1 MNELEQPQSRR
12 ILAITSVVTFLGF
25 LDTHLILPVMALYA
39 SGLGASL
46 GIRGLIVGLYSI
58 TSTPANILFG
68 RLIDRVGYK
77 VPLIAGLSGDALGMF
92 FYTLCPS
99 WIYLALVRA
108 FHGTSGGLVGPAT
121 MSITADYSERTG
133 KGRAMGFYGM
143 SIAAATLVGYGAGGF
158 IASRLG
164 RKVVFLFGAGLLAI
178 GAVLSLLLPGNKRR
192 GGVAAQASPGQTL
205 EQLKGL
211 LGRKGLTVAYCS
223 IFAQYFTFGGVV
235 TLLPS
240 YLENLG
246 MEDFHMYMLLAI
258 FAIMFILIQFPSG
271 AISDRV
277 GRLAPTIGGLI
288 LGIAALVMLPWL
300 KTFPLLAGGM
310 ALYGIAYG
318 TIFPSISALITDHT
332 VPEERGLATGLFH
345 ALLTAGVAIGAPIM
359 GWVGGIVGIEPSL
372 ALSAAL
378 MVLALALAL
387 IALKRV

>member
-1 MNELEQPQSRR
+1 MDELEQPQSRR

-164 RKVVFLFGAGLLAI
+164 RKAVFLFGAILLAI

-205 EQLKGL
+205 KQLKGL

-277 GRLAPTIGGLI
+277 GRLVPTIGGLI

-359 GWVGGIVGIEPSL
+359 GWVGGIVGIEPGL